1 MGSPEVYLRSKV
13 PEDMYDTL
21 QKFAELRKLNRMELI
36 KDFNLWP
43 FSDKL
48 EILERKYGDSLY
60 HMDLYGV
67 PAPKR
72 RRRNQDSQDAGE
84 TAVTFEDGSAID
96 PNTITSGLAQTQ
108 QSKKSISP
116 KKPKFQRD
124 TTKRKEDTDCKN
136 DYFE

>member
-1 MGSPEVYLRSKV
+1 
-13 PEDMYDTL
+13 
-21 QKFAELRKLNRMELI
+21 MELI

-72 RRRNQDSQDAGE
+72 RRRN
-84 TAVTFEDGSAID
+84 
-96 PNTITSGLAQTQ
+96 
-108 QSKKSISP
+108 
-116 KKPKFQRD
+116 
-124 TTKRKEDTDCKN
+124 
-136 DYFE
+136 